1 MRIIKSKKLL
11 KGKVRYVIVNDAGNV
26 IDDAHGYGFKTVEKA
41 RNSTTYNNWKNGIIP
56 KKKKRKNKARP
67 NLNRERKISCA
78 TPETLITVVKSDSL
92 STPKEDR
99 YVIIDRFKRHIVDN
113 GQGYGYKSK
122 VAAYSAWK
130 WIKRRVRGR
139 I

>member
-1 MRIIKSKKLL
+1 M
-11 KGKVRYVIVNDAGNV
+11 
-26 IDDAHGYGFKTVEKA
+26 
-41 RNSTTYNNWKNGIIP
+41 
-56 KKKKRKNKARP
+56 KKRNYFKKEEKKNKARP
-67 NLNRERKISCA
+67 KLNRESKISCA
-78 TPETLITVVKSDSL
+78 TPETLITVMRSDSL

-99 YVIIDRFKRHIVDN
+99 YVIIDRFKRQIVNN

>member
-1 MRIIKSKKLL
+1 MRIIKLKKLL
-11 KGKVRYVIVNDAGNV
+11 KGKVRYVIVDDAGKV
-26 IDDAHGYGFKTVEKA
+26 IDDAHGYGFKTIEKA
-41 RNSTTYNNWKNGIIP
+41 RNSTTYNNWKNGIIS
-56 KKKKRKNKARP
+56 KKKKRRNKARP
-67 NLNRERKISCA
+67 KLNRKRKISCA
-78 TPETLITVVKSDSL
+78 TPETLITVVRSDSL

-99 YVIIDRFKRHIVDN
+99 YVIIDRFKRQIVDN

-130 WIKRRVRGR
+130 WIKRRVRGE

>member
-1 MRIIKSKKLL
+1 MRIVKSKKLL
-11 KGKVRYVIVNDAGNV
+11 KGKVRCVIIDDVGKV
-26 IDDAHGYGFKTVEKA
+26 IDDAHGYGFKTVERA
-41 RNSTTYNNWKNGIIP
+41 RNSTTCNNWKNGIIP

-67 NLNRERKISCA
+67 TLKKISCA
-78 TPETLITVVKSDSL
+78 TPVTLITVMRSNSL

-99 YVIIDRFKRHIVDN
+99 YVIIDRFKRHVVDN

-122 VAAYSAWK
+122 VTAYSAWK
-130 WIKRRVRGR
+130 YIKRKVRER

>member
-11 KGKVRYVIVNDAGNV
+11 KGKVRYVIVDDAGKI

-41 RNSTTYNNWKNGIIP
+41 RNSTAYNNWKNGIIS

-67 NLNRERKISCA
+67 KLNRERKISCA
-78 TPETLITVVKSDSL
+78 TPETLITVVRSNSL
-92 STPKEDR
+92 STLKEDR
-99 YVIIDRFKRHIVDN
+99 YVIIDRFKRHVVDN